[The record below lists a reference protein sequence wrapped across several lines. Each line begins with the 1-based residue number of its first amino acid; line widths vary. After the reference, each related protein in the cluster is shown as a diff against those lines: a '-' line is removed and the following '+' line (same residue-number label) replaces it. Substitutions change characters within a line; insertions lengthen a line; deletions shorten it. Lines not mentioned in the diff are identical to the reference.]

1 MHLKESVDLVSVLA
15 TYGILKLLNSW
26 DTGMLEHVHDENLD
40 HYQEELDQ
48 ESDDDAPVVVTTL
61 MKMAN
66 KFWQT
71 LICSIQKC
79 G

>member
-1 MHLKESVDLVSVLA
+1 
-15 TYGILKLLNSW
+15 
-26 DTGMLEHVHDENLD
+26 MLEHVHDENLD
-40 HYQEELDQ
+40 QELDQ

-71 LICSIQKC
+71 LICSILLS
-79 G
+79 GGP